1 MDAALLQQS
10 QPNRPLIIP
19 QREETL
25 PIRQRA
31 EAQHVA
37 MLPVAYGARVW
48 LDVIPGVSAVSHKK
62 KLVK

>member
-37 MLPVAYGARVW
+37 MLPGRIRHTCLARR
-48 LDVIPGVSAVSHKK
+48 DTRGISRFSQKN
-62 KLVK
+62 